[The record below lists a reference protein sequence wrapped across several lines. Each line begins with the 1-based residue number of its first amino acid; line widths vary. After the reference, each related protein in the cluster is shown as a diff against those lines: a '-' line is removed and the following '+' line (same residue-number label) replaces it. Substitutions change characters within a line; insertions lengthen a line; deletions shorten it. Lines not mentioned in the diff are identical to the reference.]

1 MTVKEPNGVW
11 SDDIFTVHGI
21 LEHLNVT
28 KDYSDYLWYISSEG
42 TVIGRWVKV
51 FQPVH
56 FVKGYND
63 LVFLSQTVGLQNYGA
78 FLEKDRAGFR
88 GKVKLTGF
96 QNGDIDLSKSLWTYQ
111 VGLKGEFLKI
121 YAAEENEKAGW
132 TDLTPDADPSILRES
147 PSISVRESQDDS

>member
-1 MTVKEPNGVW
+1 MRDVLRVFVNGQ
-11 SDDIFTVHGI
+11 
-21 LEHLNVT
+21 L
-28 KDYSDYLWYISSEG
+28 EG

-78 FLEKDRAGFR
+78 FLEKDGAGFR
-88 GKVKLTGF
+88 GQVKLTGF

-132 TDLTPDADPSILRES
+132 TDLTPNVDPSILRES